1 MALRILIRGAGDLAT
16 GVAAELKER
25 GHQIVMTE
33 IAIPLTVRRQV
44 ACSRAVYEKKAV
56 IETHTAVLVQ
66 NETEIKAAL
75 GKNQIAVLVDPEG
88 EIRTR
93 MHFDVIVDA
102 IMAKKN
108 LGTSM
113 ADGPCVIALGPGFAA
128 GKDCHAVIE
137 TKRGV
142 TLGQPIYQGSAIPNT
157 GVPGMIGGYAIERL
171 IKASADGVMEPV
183 AEI

>member
-75 GKNQIAVLVDPEG
+75 GKNQIAVLVDPE
-88 EIRTR
+88 
-93 MHFDVIVDA
+93 
-102 IMAKKN
+102 
-108 LGTSM
+108 
-113 ADGPCVIALGPGFAA
+113 
-128 GKDCHAVIE
+128 
-137 TKRGV
+137 
-142 TLGQPIYQGSAIPNT
+142 
-157 GVPGMIGGYAIERL
+157 
-171 IKASADGVMEPV
+171 
-183 AEI
+183 